1 MRDDEAHRDQGSEFR
16 ASDLHSM
23 LKRAEEDVHKDA
35 PQECSMTTTT
45 PETERIMR
53 KYRNI
58 SITLTLIIETTLF
71 ATGASFWWQAL
82 AIYPSFMAI
91 TAMQQEKAKM

>member
-1 MRDDEAHRDQGSEFR
+1 MR
-16 ASDLHSM
+16 ASELHSI
-23 LKRAEEDVHKDA
+23 LKQAEKDVHKDA
-35 PQECSMTTTT
+35 PKECSMTTTT
-45 PETERIMR
+45 AKTEQIMR

-58 SITLTLIIETTLF
+58 SVTLTLIIEITLF